1 VSEPRGPEGPPPQG
15 PPTESVSIEETRRR
29 VEGVRIEV
37 PGSSANLGPGFDAL
51 AVAVRLYLRVTV
63 RRVLD
68 GPRNELR
75 CSFAGVALQGDNY
88 VARSVITLAQRE
100 GLDYP
105 ALDVDVDS
113 EIPMQGGLGSSAA
126 ATVAGLMLYERLA
139 GPRDR
144 DLLAEGTRFEG
155 HPDNVAASLLGGLT
169 AACTTED
176 GRAVAVSTPWPGE
189 VRLVAVT
196 PEVRVKTPEA
206 RRVLPDSYT
215 RADAV
220 FNLQRATLLMA
231 AIHGGRPEL
240 LRDALADRWH
250 QPYRAPLVPG
260 LTEALALRIPG
271 LLGVCLSGSGPTVVA
286 LCSGDTS
293 PVETALTDVYARLG
307 LPCRVRTLAA
317 HNGPPNVFPPDASRR
332 SLS

>member
-1 VSEPRGPEGPPPQG
+1 MSQAEPASHASI
-15 PPTESVSIEETRRR
+15 SVDNARKR
-29 VEGVRIEV
+29 VEGLRIEV
-37 PGSSANLGPGFDAL
+37 PGSAANLGPGFDAL

-63 RRVLD
+63 RRVID
-68 GPRNELR
+68 GARNELR
-75 CSFAGVALQGDNY
+75 CSFKGVALEGDNY
-88 VARSVITLAQRE
+88 IARSVDTLATRE
-100 GLDYP
+100 GVDYP
-105 ALDVDVDS
+105 ALDVEVESD
-113 EIPMQGGLGSSAA
+113 IPMQGGLGSSAA
-126 ATVAGLMLYERLA
+126 ATIAGLLLFERLA

-176 GRAVAVSTPWPGE
+176 GRVVAVSTPWPTH

-206 RRVLPDSYT
+206 REVLPDMVT

-220 FNLQRATLLMA
+220 FNLQRVALLLS
-231 AIHGGRPEL
+231 AIHAGRTEL

-250 QPYRAPLVPG
+250 QPYRARLVPG
-260 LTEALALRIPG
+260 LTEALALRLPG

-293 PVETALTDVYARLG
+293 EVEAALAGVYSRLG

-317 HNGPPNVFPPDASRR
+317 HNGPPNLMDPTNLV
-332 SLS
+332 

>member
-1 VSEPRGPEGPPPQG
+1 MTLQ
-15 PPTESVSIEETRRR
+15 TALSVEEARRR
-29 VEGVRIEV
+29 VEGLRIEV

-63 RRVLD
+63 RGVLD

-75 CSFAGVALQGDNY
+75 CAFAGVPLEGDNY
-88 VARSVITLAQRE
+88 VTRSVDTLALRE

-105 ALDVDVDS
+105 ALDVNVET

-144 DLLAEGTRFEG
+144 DLLGEGTRFEG

-169 AACTTED
+169 VACTTED
-176 GRAVAVSTPWPGE
+176 GRAVAVSTPWPAD

-206 RRVLPDSYT
+206 RRVLPESYT

-220 FNLQRATLLMA
+220 FNLQRATLIVA
-231 AIHGGRPEL
+231 AMHQGRTDL

-250 QPYRAPLVPG
+250 QPYRARLVPG
-260 LTEALALRIPG
+260 LTEALALRVQG

-286 LCSGDTS
+286 LCSGNTS
-293 PVETALTDVYARLG
+293 PVETALTDIYARLG

-317 HNGPPNVFPPDASRR
+317 HNGPPN
-332 SLS
+332 LSQPA

>member
-1 VSEPRGPEGPPPQG
+1 MSQVEPASLGVAEA
-15 PPTESVSIEETRRR
+15 RRR
-29 VEGVRIEV
+29 VEGLRIEV

-63 RRVLD
+63 QRVLD

-75 CSFAGVALQGDNY
+75 CSFAGVALEGDNY
-88 VARSVITLAQRE
+88 VARSVDTLAKRE
-100 GLDYP
+100 GIDYP
-105 ALDVDVDS
+105 ALDVTVES

-126 ATVAGLMLYERLA
+126 ATVAGLMLFERLA
-139 GPRDR
+139 GPRNR

-176 GRAVAVSTPWPGE
+176 GRAVAVSTPWPPD

-206 RRVLPDSYT
+206 RRVLPETYT

-231 AIHGGRPEL
+231 AIHAGRTDL

-250 QPYRAPLVPG
+250 QPYRARLVPG
-260 LTEALALRIPG
+260 LTEALALRVPG
-271 LLGVCLSGSGPTVVA
+271 LLGVCLSGSGPTVIA

-293 PVETALTDVYARLG
+293 AVEGALTDVYARLG

-317 HNGPPNVFPPDASRR
+317 HNGPPNVSQPLTTLPNPS
-332 SLS
+332 

>member
-1 VSEPRGPEGPPPQG
+1 MSHAEPASRISL
-15 PPTESVSIEETRRR
+15 SVDEARRR
-29 VEGVRIEV
+29 VEGLRIEV
-37 PGSSANLGPGFDAL
+37 PGSSANLGPGFDVL

-75 CSFAGVALQGDNY
+75 CSFAGVALEGDNY
-88 VARSVITLAQRE
+88 VARSVDALARRE
-100 GLDYP
+100 GIDYP
-105 ALDVDVDS
+105 ALDVAVDS

-126 ATVAGLMLYERLA
+126 ATIAGLLLFERLA

-144 DLLAEGTRFEG
+144 NLLAEGTRFEG

-176 GRAVAVSTPWPGE
+176 GRAVAVSMPWPVE

-206 RRVLPDSYT
+206 RRVVPESFT

-220 FNLQRATLLMA
+220 FNLQR
-231 AIHGGRPEL
+231 
-240 LRDALADRWH
+240 
-250 QPYRAPLVPG
+250 
-260 LTEALALRIPG
+260 
-271 LLGVCLSGSGPTVVA
+271 VA
-286 LCSGDTS
+286 LLLWPFTRAGPIFCATPWLTAGTS
-293 PVETALTDVYARLG
+293 PIARG
-307 LPCRVRTLAA
+307 SCPA
-317 HNGPPNVFPPDASRR
+317 
-332 SLS
+332 